1 MAQSMQK
8 VVVGPETSKQE
19 QLELAETF
27 KMFDLNNDGHIT
39 KEELGTVM
47 KQLGR
52 ETTDND
58 LQTMINDADTNG
70 NGVVE
75 LDEFIQMMK
84 NQTKSMSSD
93 DAIRQAFRV
102 FDKNGDNYIN
112 RDEIRTAMNNLGE
125 NVTEKEVDEML
136 SCMDINKDGKVSFE
150 EFKKMFE

>member
-58 LQTMINDADTNG
+58 LQS
-70 NGVVE
+70 E
-75 LDEFIQMMK
+75 L
-84 NQTKSMSSD
+84 
-93 DAIRQAFRV
+93 
-102 FDKNGDNYIN
+102 YILWQCQYN
-112 RDEIRTAMNNLGE
+112 
-125 NVTEKEVDEML
+125 
-136 SCMDINKDGKVSFE
+136 F
-150 EFKKMFE
+150 